1 MGWAPAMHDSG
12 VLMETVGDSVL
23 SASLPQPVDP
33 RLPCLQDVKLFFGVH
48 VEGAV
53 EGVKEREKTSDEGY
67 VQRHQVRVTI
77 WVCA

>member
-1 MGWAPAMHDSG
+1 MD
-12 VLMETVGDSVL
+12 L
-23 SASLPQPVDP
+23 

-77 WVCA
+77 WVCACVSAEPLPPFILTIW